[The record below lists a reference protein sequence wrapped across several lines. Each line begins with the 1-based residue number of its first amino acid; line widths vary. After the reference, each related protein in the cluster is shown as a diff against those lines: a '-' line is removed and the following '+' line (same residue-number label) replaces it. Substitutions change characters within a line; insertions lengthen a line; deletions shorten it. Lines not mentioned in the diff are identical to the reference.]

1 METLKITVL
10 TDRFAV
16 CSMDS
21 NYPIP
26 LWVLKSRDFYS
37 ITRTEEELSIVCF
50 EASVPPDIR
59 AEKGWKAL
67 KIEGSLDFNTSGILN
82 SLLEPLA
89 EADISV
95 FVVST
100 FTTDYV
106 LVKEEALPEA
116 KKVLSEEFE
125 TAF

>member
-1 METLKITVL
+1 METLEITIL

-16 CSMDS
+16 CTMDS

-50 EASVPPDIR
+50 EASVPTDIR
-59 AEKGWKAL
+59 AEKGWRAL
-67 KIEGSLDFNTSGILN
+67 KIEGNLDFNTSGILN

-89 EADISV
+89 KADISV
-95 FVVST
+95 FAVST

-106 LVKEEALPEA
+106 LVKEEALSEA
-116 KKVLSEEFE
+116 KKVLSEQFE
-125 TAF
+125 IAF

>member
-95 FVVST
+95 FAVST

>member
-1 METLKITVL
+1 METFKITVL

-67 KIEGSLDFNTSGILN
+67 KIEGSFDFNTSGILN
-82 SLLEPLA
+82 SLLKPLA